1 MYIARMLYNII
12 SHAKFN
18 CKVKEKYSQ
27 NAILVFETIPVLTI
41 IFETRIVNE
50 KAESVEMFSMI
61 KYLPDVE
68 TNDCTVMSDI

>member
-27 NAILVFETIPVLTI
+27 NAILVFETTI